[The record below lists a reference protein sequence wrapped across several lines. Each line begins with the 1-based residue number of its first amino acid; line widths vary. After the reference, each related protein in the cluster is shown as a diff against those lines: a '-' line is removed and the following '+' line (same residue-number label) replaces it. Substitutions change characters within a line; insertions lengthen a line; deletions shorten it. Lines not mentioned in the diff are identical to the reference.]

1 MEDYFII
8 KVGTENEDSI
18 IKMLASSSI
27 WYTSIEIEGKQKYF
41 LIKAQKHIVKLFVQF
56 ENAIV
61 LNENLL
67 KELFNS
73 KCNLQNY
80 SKSARFTKRV

>member
-18 IKMLASSSI
+18 IKMLTSSSI
-27 WYTSIEIEGKQKYF
+27 WYTSIELEEKYF
-41 LIKAQKHIVKLFVQF
+41 LIKAKKNIVKLFVQF
-56 ENAIV
+56 DNAIV

-80 SKSARFTKRV
+80 SKSERFTKRV